1 MFKKS
6 QLLFKVFGLLTLLF
20 TVQLVYLLKIE
31 IATKKQLEL
40 KKNFI
45 KTTTLPDLAISS
57 ETPYIRHRSLATPFD
72 IYRDDT
78 SLLEYYPSTFIY
90 KANK

>member
-6 QLLFKVFGLLTLLF
+6 QFLFRLFGLLTIIFIL
-20 TVQLVYLLKIE
+20 QLVYLFTTQTPTKNQVALKN
-31 IATKKQLEL
+31 
-40 KKNFI
+40 NFV

-57 ETPYIRHRSLATPFD
+57 EAPFVRHRSLAAPFD
-72 IYRDDT
+72 LYRDDS